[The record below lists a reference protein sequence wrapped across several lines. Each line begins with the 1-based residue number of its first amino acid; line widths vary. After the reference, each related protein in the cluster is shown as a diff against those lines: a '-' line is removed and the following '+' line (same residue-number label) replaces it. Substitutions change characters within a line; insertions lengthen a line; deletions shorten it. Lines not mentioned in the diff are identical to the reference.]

1 MGEKEKG
8 KKSHMWTVLKT
19 FHILKSL
26 PLLNYFLT
34 LSLLFPLC
42 KEAGTQQSFPDTH
55 VCKLLDKLDQQRVLA
70 KFRQKLKLPVV
81 ANAQFSHHSLSFCAS
96 PIPCI
101 HFLFYIMQHYGFW
114 IFRHN
119 SRSFSAN
126 KEKVLIR
133 SFLLDGIK
141 YIRNLRLKIKSI
153 WK

>member
-1 MGEKEKG
+1 MKEKGRKEKKGGREEGKKKKMGEKEKG

-70 KFRQKLKLPVV
+70 KFR
-81 ANAQFSHHSLSFCAS
+81 
-96 PIPCI
+96 
-101 HFLFYIMQHYGFW
+101 
-114 IFRHN
+114 
-119 SRSFSAN
+119 
-126 KEKVLIR
+126 
-133 SFLLDGIK
+133 
-141 YIRNLRLKIKSI
+141 
-153 WK
+153 